1 MVPMHV
7 RPNDKC
13 IAWMV
18 QATRVKGN
26 AGRKRVRV
34 GRSRRLGVIVVRSS
48 SHRVNSDPR
57 IVVIKDL
64 DPQDHGIKKGMRDTL
79 IPQSWGSKH
88 SDPASV
94 AFASMAGNRPTTY
107 T

>member
-13 IAWMV
+13 ITWMV

-26 AGRKRVRV
+26 AGRKRVGV

-48 SHRVNSDPR
+48 GLRVNFDPR

-64 DPQDHGIKKGMRDTL
+64 DPQDHGIKNGMLDSL
-79 IPQSWGSKH
+79 IPQCWGSKH
-88 SDPASV
+88 SDPAAV
-94 AFASMAGNRPTTY
+94 AFASF
-107 T
+107 